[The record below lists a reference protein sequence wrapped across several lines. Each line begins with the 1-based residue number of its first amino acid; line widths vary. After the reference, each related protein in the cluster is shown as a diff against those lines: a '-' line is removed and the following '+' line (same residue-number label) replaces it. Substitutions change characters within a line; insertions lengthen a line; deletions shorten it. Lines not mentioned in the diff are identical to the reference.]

1 MESVI
6 LIDVNILVY
15 AHRPDAV
22 DHTRYLG
29 WLKDSLNSGEVC
41 GLSELALAGMVRIV
55 THPQI
60 YPKPSPIDLALK
72 FAQELRD
79 DEGSAIVSPGP
90 RHWNLFEDLCRAS
103 GAKGNLVSD
112 AYFAALAIESGAE
125 WITADR
131 DFSRFPGLRWR
142 HPLS

>member
-1 MESVI
+1 MI

-15 AHRPDAV
+15 AKRHDSPD
-22 DHTRYLG
+22 HLRFRT
-29 WLKDSLNSGEVC
+29 WLEETFRSGSVI
-41 GLSELALAGMVRIV
+41 GISDLILSSVIRIL
-55 THPQI
+55 THPKI
-60 YPKPSPIDLALK
+60 FAKPDHLDEALEYVNSLR
-72 FAQELRD
+72 AQPGCIR
-79 DEGSAIVSPGP
+79 VSPGE
-90 RHWNLFEDLCRAS
+90 RHWEIFARLCKTA

-142 HPLS
+142 HPLN

>member
-1 MESVI
+1 MGSVI
-6 LIDVNILVY
+6 LVDVNVLVY
-15 AHRPDAV
+15 AHRPDAI
-22 DHTRYLG
+22 DHARYLA
-29 WLKDSLNSGEVC
+29 WLKEALNSEEIC

-60 YPKPSPIDLALK
+60 YPTPTPIDLALI

-79 DEGSAIVSPGP
+79 DPGTLVISPGP
-90 RHWNLFEDLCRAS
+90 RHWDLFGKLCRTA

-131 DFSRFPGLRWR
+131 DYSRFPGLKWR
-142 HPLS
+142 HPLA

>member
-1 MESVI
+1 MI

-15 AHRPDAV
+15 AHRYDAV
-22 DHTRYLG
+22 EHSRYLA
-29 WLKDSLNSGEVC
+29 WLQDALNSKEIC
-41 GLSELALAGMVRIV
+41 GLSESALSGMIRIV

-60 YPKPSPIDLALK
+60 YPKPTPVDLALN

-79 DEGSAIVSPGP
+79 DEGSVIISPGP
-90 RHWNLFEDLCRAS
+90 RHWEVFAGLCRAA
-103 GAKGNLVSD
+103 GTKGNLVSD

-131 DFSRFPGLRWR
+131 DYARFPGLRWR
-142 HPLS
+142 HPLA

>member
-15 AHRPDAV
+15 AHRPDAI
-22 DHTRYLG
+22 DHARYLA
-29 WLKDSLNSGEVC
+29 WLQDALNSEEIC
-41 GLSELALAGMVRIV
+41 GLSELALSGMVRIV

-60 YPKPSPIDLALK
+60 YPKPTPIGLALN

-79 DEGSAIVSPGP
+79 DEGSVIISPGA
-90 RHWNLFEDLCRAS
+90 RHWEIFTRLCRAA
-103 GAKGNLVSD
+103 GAKGNFVTD

-125 WITADR
+125 WVTADR